1 MPDYI
6 RARMGRP
13 DNPLT
18 MRARE
23 LGITLVERERVP
35 SSRRAHECTEF
46 ARGAGRIEPFHASV
60 LRMYWSEGRD
70 IHDWDVL
77 AIAAREAE
85 LDPAEMRSAVE
96 SGALAV
102 VVDDRVAAAHELGIH
117 AVPTF
122 VIADRFAIQ
131 GAQTADVF
139 EKVIARL

>member
-1 MPDYI
+1 
-6 RARMGRP
+6 MGRP

-35 SSRRAHECTEF
+35 SSRRAHECTEL